1 MKTII
6 LIPLGSRTGGP
17 EALHQLSDALLQQGQ
32 DAVVWYVM
40 PSDIDGIKDLYSRGR
55 FSEDTILDI
64 GHRQSDI
71 EDYKA
76 YKTVTESRIQLSKE
90 MCLVI
95 PEVYIELVKYFDFCK
110 NLVWWLSVDNAFGYL
125 ANGQVNLNYLRKKNC
140 FHGYQS
146 NYAKRFLD
154 AINLRK
160 NYALSDYTP
169 KFNPNTPSRTKHSVS
184 INAGGK
190 VIFDVDTMARKI
202 QEACECEIHLLR
214 NMSRMQVYESLES
227 SKLYIDL
234 ANFPGKDRMPREAL
248 LRGACVFVAASGA
261 GHGIDFELPNEFIFD
276 VNDIDM
282 VAGAAKRV
290 LNNYP
295 FYLTLMQPAVDRV
308 LREELIFQREV
319 ANIINAISNQK

>member
-1 MKTII
+1 MKTVI

-17 EALHQLSDALLQQGQ
+17 EALHQLSDALLQQGH
-32 DAVVWYVM
+32 DAIVWYVV
-40 PSDIDGIKDLYSRGR
+40 PSDIDGIKDLYSRGQHT
-55 FSEDTILDI
+55 EETILDI
-64 GHRQSDI
+64 GHRPSDI

-76 YKTVTESRIQLSKE
+76 YKTVTETRIQLSKE

-95 PEVYIELVKYFDFCK
+95 PEVYIELVKYFNFCK
-110 NLVWWLSVDNAFGYL
+110 NLIWWLSVDNAFGYL

-146 NYAKRFLD
+146 NYAKKFLD
-154 AINLRK
+154 AIYLRQ

-169 KFNPNTPSRTKHSVS
+169 KYNASTPARIKHSVS

-190 VIFDVDTMARKI
+190 VIFNVDKLAKEI
-202 QEACECEIHLLR
+202 QEACDCEIHLLR

-248 LRGACVFVAASGA
+248 LRGACVFVTASGA
-261 GHGIDFELPNEFIFD
+261 GHGVDFGLPNEFIFD
-276 VNDIDM
+276 VNEIDI

-290 LNNYP
+290 LNHYP
-295 FYLTLMQPAVDRV
+295 FYLTLMQPALDRV
-308 LREELIFQREV
+308 HREELIFQREV
-319 ANIINAISNQK
+319 ATMMHAISNQ